1 MKLVERIDDLRH
13 VLDEA
18 RRDGQSVGFVPTMGF
33 FHEGHRSL
41 MRAARSA
48 HDVAVVSLFVN
59 PLQFGVGEDLDGYPR
74 DVDGDSAVCEAEG
87 VDILFAPPPD
97 EMYPGGSPLTAVTV
111 AELTE
116 GLCGTGRPVHF
127 GGVATVVTKLV
138 SIVGPCTAYF
148 GRKDYQQLVVVKR
161 LAADLSL
168 PVEIVGCPLVRE
180 PDGLAM
186 SSRNAYLSADER
198 RAASVLFRSLQTGVA
213 EVEGG
218 ERDPATLR
226 RIVANA
232 VTAEPLARLEYA
244 EVVAADDLTPI
255 DRISGEVL
263 VAVAARVGNA
273 RLIDNVILRVDGD
286 DVQADLGVT
295 TGPGSE

>member
-198 RAASVLFRSLQTGVA
+198 WAASVLFRSLQTGVA